1 MKKQKDSIIKNLKEK
16 KILNEELETLI
27 SQLALEE
34 LIMLK
39 LEISSRKL
47 GNRLFGFPIWKNI
60 DYIIKDSII
69 KFAVNRTSSIREA
82 AAILNTR
89 PALIKNFIYKYG
101 LKNEHKFK
109 KTDTE

>member
-16 KILNEELETLI
+16 KILNKDLEILI
-27 SQLALEE
+27 SELSLEE

-39 LEISSRKL
+39 LEISSRQL

-60 DYIIKDSII
+60 DYIVKDSII

-82 AAILNTR
+82 AAILNIR
-89 PALIKNFIYKYG
+89 PALIKNFIHKYG
-101 LKNEHKFK
+101 LKNENKFK
-109 KTDTE
+109 KFNS